1 MGKEVY
7 AIKKTMINAN
17 GKKIYILLTNGHSEI
32 LETKNKNIVDKMV
45 VVLNENSDSGC
56 KYEVITI
63 GKN

>member
-45 VVLNENSDSGC
+45 VVVNENSDSGC

>member
-7 AIKKTMINAN
+7 AIKKTMINVN